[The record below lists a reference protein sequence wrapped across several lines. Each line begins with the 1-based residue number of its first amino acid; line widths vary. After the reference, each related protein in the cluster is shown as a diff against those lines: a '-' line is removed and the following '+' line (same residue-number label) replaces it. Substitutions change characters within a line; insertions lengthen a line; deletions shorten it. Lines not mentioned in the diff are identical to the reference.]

1 MSAGRVGQP
10 LLADWTA
17 PHGLPPFGAIEPAHF
32 EPALMQAMQEHR
44 DEVAALGAQ
53 AGPADFDNTC
63 AAFDRAGRR
72 FGQGWQHPLVN
83 KACEGLRAVLRIR
96 IRTRI
101 RMFLGL
107 LDPDPDPSIIMQKQ

>member
-1 MSAGRVGQP
+1 
-10 LLADWTA
+10 
-17 PHGLPPFGAIEPAHF
+17 LPPFGAIEPAHF

-72 FGQGWQHPLVN
+72 FGQLQALFSTLCASATSDALQAVQRRLAAPL
-83 KACEGLRAVLRIR
+83 AATTG
-96 IRTRI
+96 
-101 RMFLGL
+101 
-107 LDPDPDPSIIMQKQ
+107 